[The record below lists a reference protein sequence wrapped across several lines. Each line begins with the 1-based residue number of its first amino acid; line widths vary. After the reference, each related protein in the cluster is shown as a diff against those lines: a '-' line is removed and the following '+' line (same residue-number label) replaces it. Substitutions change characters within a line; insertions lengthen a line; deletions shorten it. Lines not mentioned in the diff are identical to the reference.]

1 AAQFAAEFDLAAGAG
16 SDAHVPLALG
26 SAYVEMPD
34 FDGLADFLCKLR
46 AGRIVG
52 HHWDQH
58 RPWTPRVLPS
68 LPTD

>member
-1 AAQFAAEFDLAAGAG
+1 M
-16 SDAHVPLALG
+16 PLALG

-34 FDGLADFLCKLR
+34 FDGPADFLCKLR